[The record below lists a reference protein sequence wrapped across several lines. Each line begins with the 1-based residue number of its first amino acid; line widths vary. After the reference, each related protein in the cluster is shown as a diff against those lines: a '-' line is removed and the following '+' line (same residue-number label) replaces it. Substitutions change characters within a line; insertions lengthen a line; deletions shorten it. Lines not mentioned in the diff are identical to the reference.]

1 VKEEVRLKI
10 RVRLRLSRILEW
22 LDHESKGFL
31 ILVAIL
37 LDVLIGLLDHFSGY
51 EISFSIFYLI
61 PVFLVSRCKGRTEG
75 VVICCVC
82 AGTWLAA
89 DLGAGHEYSQYWIPY
104 WNALVRLGFFLAVCL
119 SLVSMR
125 CSMESLEEHSR
136 TDPLTGAANLR
147 GFTERAQVEIDRSL
161 RYGHPITVAYLD
173 VDDFKAINDNFG
185 HSIGDEV
192 LTRIA
197 ELTLRK
203 IRKTDILGRLG
214 GDEFAILF
222 PQTEPESAKVVLKRI
237 RENLSEEM
245 RIRGWTVT
253 FSGGAATFKAPPSS
267 VDEMIKKADDLMY
280 EAKRRGK
287 NNWVFGTFPDRD
299 RRV

>member
-1 VKEEVRLKI
+1 MRLKI
-10 RVRLRLSRILEW
+10 LMRSRLSRILEW

-37 LDVLIGLLDHFSGY
+37 LDVLIGLLDHFTGY
-51 EISFSIFYLI
+51 EIAFSIFYLI

-75 VVICCVC
+75 VVICFVC
-82 AGTWLAA
+82 AVTWLAA
-89 DLGAGHEYSQYWIPY
+89 DLGAGHEYSHFWIPY
-104 WNALVRLGFFLAVCL
+104 WNALVRLGFFLAVSL
-119 SLVSMR
+119 SLDSMR
-125 CSMESLEEHSR
+125 CSMESLKEMSR
-136 TDPLTGAANLR
+136 KDPLTGVANLR
-147 GFTERAQVEIDRSL
+147 GFLEGAQAEIDRSL
-161 RYGHPITVAYLD
+161 RYGHPITVAYFD

-203 IRKTDILGRLG
+203 IRKTDLLGRLG
-214 GDEFAILF
+214 GDEFVILF
-222 PQTEPESAKVVLKRI
+222 PETESESAEVVLNRI

-245 RIRGWTVT
+245 RLRGWTVT
-253 FSGGAATFKAPPSS
+253 FSGGAVTFKAPPGS

-287 NNWVFGTFPDRD
+287 NTWAFATFSDGD
-299 RRV
+299 LRV

>member
-1 VKEEVRLKI
+1 MRLKI
-10 RVRLRLSRILEW
+10 LMRSRLSRILEW

-82 AGTWLAA
+82 AATWLAA

-125 CSMESLEEHSR
+125 CSMESLEEGSR

-147 GFTERAQVEIDRSL
+147 AFLERAQAEIERSF
-161 RYGHPITVAYLD
+161 RYGHAITVAYLD

-185 HSIGDEV
+185 HSVGDEV

-197 ELTLRK
+197 ELTLLK

-222 PQTEPESAKVVLKRI
+222 PQTESESAQVVLKRI

-245 RIRGWTVT
+245 RVRAWTVT

-267 VDEMIKKADDLMY
+267 VNEMIKKADDLMY

-287 NNWVFGTFPDRD
+287 NNWVFATFPDGD